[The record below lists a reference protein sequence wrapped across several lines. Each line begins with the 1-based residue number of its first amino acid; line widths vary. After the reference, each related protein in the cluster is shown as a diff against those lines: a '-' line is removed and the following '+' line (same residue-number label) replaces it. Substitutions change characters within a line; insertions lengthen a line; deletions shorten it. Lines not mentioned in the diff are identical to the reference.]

1 MDVYIKFVE
10 GAGFT
15 DQSLAEAILNL
26 RGEKSNS
33 ILRKFAKDLKHF
45 NGFACLVKYN
55 GLGFPAEYYNVPFE
69 NCRIE
74 INQKGEYTGRIAV
87 YPDWTGLTGKAFK
100 MENVKFVYAFDP
112 TKVQEQIIEAGN
124 PESYLGQILY
134 FTADGDFEYP
144 ISPFDPIVTD
154 MLTEESVSTVKYRNA
169 KFNFLHAGMLVRKGK
184 KPRTL
189 DNGALDP
196 NDAYN
201 QEQIESSRMISK
213 WQGDENAAKIL
224 VVDIDSD
231 EEKPEIVPF
240 VTNNYDR
247 QYQVTEST
255 VQQNIGSMFI
265 IPPVLRGI
273 DVGTGFGSEL
283 IKNAYDFMNSVT
295 GNERR
300 MISETFQK
308 LLEFYITKFEDFS
321 ITPIKYESTNEDI
334 NVSLL
339 PDLTQNERR
348 SLIGFDEV
356 TEKDGDESVLAV
368 ELGVG
373 GTQALVSVVTDALLL
388 PEQKIQLLIK
398 LFSLSEE
405 DARTIIGQ

>member
-1 MDVYIKFVE
+1 MRVSATKTAPRVERNSYITSKRIKGYGTNNDYPQKILEIVNSSGTGKTCMDVYIKFVE

-15 DQSLAEAILNL
+15 DQVFAETVLNL

-33 ILRKFAKDLKHF
+33 LLRKFAKDLKHF

-55 GLGFPAEYYNVPFE
+55 GLGFPSEYYNVPFE

-74 INQKGEYTGRIAV
+74 ITNKGDYTGRIAI
-87 YPDWTGLTGKAFK
+87 YPDWTGLTGKSFD
-100 MENVKFVYAFDP
+100 MRNVKFVYSFDP

-124 PESYLGQILY
+124 PENYLGQVLY

-169 KFNFLHAGMLVRKGK
+169 KYNFLHAGMLVRKGK

-189 DNGALDP
+189 DGGATDVNDP
-196 NDAYN
+196 YN
-201 QEQIESSRMISK
+201 QEQVESARMISK

-247 QYQVTEST
+247 QYEVTEKT
-255 VQQNIGSMFI
+255 VQQNIGSMFR
-265 IPPVLRGI
+265 IPPVLLGK
-273 DVGTGFGSEL
+273 DVGTGFGSLLVGE
-283 IKNAYDFMNSVT
+283 AYQFMSSIT
-295 GNERR
+295 EGERL
-300 MISETFQK
+300 MLTETFKK
-308 LLEFYITKFEDFS
+308 LLEFYIIKFTDFS
-321 ITPIKYESTNEDI
+321 IKPLEYIVPTTI
-334 NVSLL
+334 
-339 PDLTQNERR
+339 QNT
-348 SLIGFDEV
+348 V
-356 TEKDGDESVLAV
+356 
-368 ELGVG
+368 
-373 GTQALVSVVTDALLL
+373 
-388 PEQKIQLLIK
+388 P
-398 LFSLSEE
+398 
-405 DARTIIGQ
+405 